1 MLRRALLFVLAGAAA
16 ACGSSATTSVT
27 ATAPSTTRCQATLSA
42 STANFGA
49 AGGTGTLAV
58 TVAREC
64 SWTATSQAAWI
75 QLTAGT
81 SGQGDGN
88 VSFRVAANGDP
99 IERRGALG
107 VAEQTAS
114 VVQAAAP
121 CRFDVTPPGDLPSSG
136 GQATITV
143 TTQDACAWTAASN
156 AAWATLSPPSGK
168 GPASL
173 VATVTPNSGAERT
186 AMVTIGLA
194 QALLR
199 QVAASAPAPAP
210 TPAPAP
216 QPPGANANANPDADP
231 DTRPPPAPEPKEEE
245 VKGRIDNLFGICPE
259 VWFSVD
265 GRLVHTTGGTD
276 YKHGDSCRDLR
287 DGRNVTVK
295 GTSQVLFGR
304 DYLLAESIDI
314 KK

>member
-1 MLRRALLFVLAGAAA
+1 MLAGAAA
-16 ACGSSATTSVT
+16 ACGSSATTTVT

-42 STANFGA
+42 SSANFGA
-49 AGGTGTLAV
+49 AGGTGTLGV

-75 QLTAGT
+75 QLTSGT

-88 VSFRVAANGDP
+88 VSFKVAANGDP

-143 TTQDACAWTAASN
+143 STQDACAWNASSN
-156 AAWATLSPPSGK
+156 AAWATLSPSSGK

-173 VATVTPNSGAERT
+173 VATVMPNSGAERT

-194 QALLR
+194 QAVLR

-216 QPPGANANANPDADP
+216 PPPTP
-231 DTRPPPAPEPKEEE
+231 TPTPTPTPHSPPPAPEPNDED

-265 GRLVHTTGGTD
+265 GRLVHTTGRTD
-276 YKHGDSCRDLR
+276 YKHGDGCRDLR

-304 DYLLAESIDI
+304 DYLLAESIDL